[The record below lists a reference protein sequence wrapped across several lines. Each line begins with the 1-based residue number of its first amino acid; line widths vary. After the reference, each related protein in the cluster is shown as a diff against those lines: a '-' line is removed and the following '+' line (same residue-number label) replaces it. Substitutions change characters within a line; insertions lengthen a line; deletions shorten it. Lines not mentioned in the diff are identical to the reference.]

1 MAGRLTQTK
10 PEKPQVIL
18 AEVTRTERVSPNV
31 VRVTFGGEAIRRFRP
46 IGFDQ
51 WFRLFLP
58 REGQEVLNLPTRSS
72 IVWYAQFLTTPKH
85 RRPYVRN
92 YTVRAYRAA
101 GGEREH
107 PELDVDFVVHGAGSG
122 PASDWAVNARPGS
135 TAGILDEGASYA
147 AGDAVDWHLIVA
159 DETGLPAAAGV
170 LAGLPRDAVGHAY
183 IELPDA
189 ADAQPVDAP
198 TGVAVHWLPR
208 TDSHTTPGALARETV
223 QAAVSATTLPDGRG
237 YAHLVGES
245 SLVTG
250 LRRHLVAAGMPK
262 SDITFIGYWRVGHA
276 AVG

>member
-1 MAGRLTQTK
+1 MAGRLTQVK
-10 PEKPQVIL
+10 PEKPQLIV
-18 AEVTRTERVSPNV
+18 AEVTRTERVSPNL

-58 REGQEVLNLPTRSS
+58 REGQEVLRLPTRSS
-72 IVWYAQFLTTPKH
+72 FLWYAQFLTTPKQ
-85 RRPYVRN
+85 RRPHVRN

-101 GGEREH
+101 GGELTH

-122 PASDWAVNARPGS
+122 PASDWAVNAQPGT
-135 TAGILDEGASYA
+135 TAGILDEGSSYA
-147 AGDAVDWHLIVA
+147 AADDVDWHLIAA
-159 DETGLPAAAGV
+159 DETGLPAAVGV
-170 LAGLPRDAVGHAY
+170 LARLPRDAVGHAW

-189 ADAQPVDAP
+189 ADVQPVQAP
-198 TGVAVHWLPR
+198 AGVTVNWLPR
-208 TDSHTTPGALARETV
+208 SDPHAVPGVLARESV
-223 QAAVSATTLPDGRG
+223 QAAITAATLPSGRG

-245 SLVTG
+245 ALVTG

-262 SDITFIGYWRVGHA
+262 SDVTFIGYWRMGHA